1 MSDTTVEAVTL
12 EDVGCPNGCPK
23 NDECLF
29 TAHDRL
35 HGLPGEYR
43 IVRCRSCGLIRTNPR
58 PTSECMGFYYP
69 DDYGPY
75 LGSQVVSNNY
85 RLPHILRKVYRTLF
99 PNNSQA
105 LPSLP
110 PGRML
115 EIGCASGAFMV
126 EMATKGWCVEGIEFS
141 ASAAANARKNGLSVH
156 AGSVES
162 APDYSEPFEL
172 VVGWMVVEHLH
183 DPIRALSKLAHWTK
197 PGGWLVISVPNAAS
211 SEFMLFKDAGYA
223 LHVPNHLYHFSPST
237 LSVLL
242 EKCGW
247 KMERVL
253 HQRTLAN
260 WIGGFG
266 FKLDDWGAPGW
277 LSAPFKKFPGAPGIF
292 TLLLFPVAW
301 VFSVF
306 GQTGRMTVWARRF
319 KSVSATEANE

>member
-1 MSDTTVEAVTL
+1 V
-12 EDVGCPNGCPK
+12 
-23 NDECLF
+23 
-29 TAHDRL
+29 
-35 HGLPGEYR
+35 
-43 IVRCRSCGLIRTNPR
+43 
-58 PTSECMGFYYP
+58 
-69 DDYGPY
+69 
-75 LGSQVVSNNY
+75 
-85 RLPHILRKVYRTLF
+85 
-99 PNNSQA
+99 
-105 LPSLP
+105 
-110 PGRML
+110 
-115 EIGCASGAFMV
+115 
-126 EMATKGWCVEGIEFS
+126 
-141 ASAAANARKNGLSVH
+141 
-156 AGSVES
+156 
-162 APDYSEPFEL
+162 
-172 VVGWMVVEHLH
+172 VVEQLH